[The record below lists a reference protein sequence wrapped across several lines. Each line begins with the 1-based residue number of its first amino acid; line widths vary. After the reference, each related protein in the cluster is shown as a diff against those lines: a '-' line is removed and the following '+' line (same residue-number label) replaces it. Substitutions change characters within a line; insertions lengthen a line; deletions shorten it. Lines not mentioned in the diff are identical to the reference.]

1 MLSYSYTL
9 IKLITLGFK
18 MKFKKLTIIFVS
30 IITIAFSTIFGLEWW
45 NTNKSVVSTD
55 NAYVRS
61 SITTMSSRIS
71 SYILEVPALTHAVV
85 KKNDLLVILDPEPY
99 QNKVNSLSATLKAAE
114 AKIEAAKTKII
125 TIESAFNNI
134 NANIELV
141 KSEISSYNFIAQ
153 SHASELELANK
164 NLSRMEKLFDKNS
177 ISRAKLDEVIAKVNT
192 TSHKLDSANSKTNS
206 IKNKLQ
212 VLATEKEKIS
222 SLKNELIVEVKK
234 SEAELKISEADYNKS
249 QAELN
254 MAIVDLESTK
264 IYAPIN
270 GVVANRI
277 AEPGLYVEDGWP
289 LMALVPVH
297 DIWVMANYKE
307 TQVENI
313 KVGQKAKLHFDAFKN
328 SPIIG
333 EVHSISPASSASFS
347 LLPPQNAS
355 GNFVKVVQRVPIKIT
370 FDIPEN
376 MIGRIVPGLSVYV
389 SIETKN

>member
-1 MLSYSYTL
+1 
-9 IKLITLGFK
+9 

-30 IITIAFSTIFGLEWW
+30 IIAIAFSTIFGLEWW
-45 NTNKSVVSTD
+45 NTNKSIISTD

-71 SYILEVPALTHAVV
+71 SYILEVPALTHSVV

-99 QNKVNSLSATLKAAE
+99 QNKVNSLNATLKAAE

-153 SHASELELANK
+153 SYASELELANK

-177 ISRAKLDEVIAKVNT
+177 ISRAKLDEAIAKVNT

>member
-1 MLSYSYTL
+1 
-9 IKLITLGFK
+9 

-45 NTNKSVVSTD
+45 NTNKSIVSTD

-71 SYILEVPALTHAVV
+71 SYILEVPALTHSVV

-99 QNKVNSLSATLKAAE
+99 QNKVNSLNATLKAAE
-114 AKIEAAKTKII
+114 AKIEASKAKIEAAKTKII

-141 KSEISSYNFIAQ
+141 KSEISSYNFIAK
-153 SHASELELANK
+153 SYASELELANK

-177 ISRAKLDEVIAKVNT
+177 ISRAKLDEAIAKVNT
-192 TSHKLDSANSKTNS
+192 TSNKLDSANSKTNS

-328 SPIIG
+328 SANNWRSSFYFSSII
-333 EVHSISPASSASFS
+333 SIF
-347 LLPPQNAS
+347 
-355 GNFVKVVQRVPIKIT
+355 
-370 FDIPEN
+370 
-376 MIGRIVPGLSVYV
+376 
-389 SIETKN
+389 

>member
-1 MLSYSYTL
+1 
-9 IKLITLGFK
+9 
-18 MKFKKLTIIFVS
+18 MKFKKLTIIFIS
-30 IITIAFSTIFGLEWW
+30 IITIAFLSIFGLEWW
-45 NTNKSVVSTD
+45 NTNKSIVSTD

-61 SITTMSSRIS
+61 SITTMASRVS
-71 SYILEVPALTHAVV
+71 SYIIEVPALTNAVV
-85 KKNDLLVILDPEPY
+85 KKNDLLVILDSEPY
-99 QNKVNSLSATLKAAE
+99 QNKVNSLSASVEAAK
-114 AKIEAAKTKII
+114 AKIEAAKTKIEVANTKII
-125 TIESAFNNI
+125 TIESSFNNI
-134 NANIELV
+134 SANIKLV

-153 SHASELELANK
+153 SYSSELELANK
-164 NLSRMEKLFDKNS
+164 NLARMKKLFDKSS
-177 ISRAKLDEVIAKVNT
+177 ISRAKLDEAIAKVNT

-206 IKNKLQ
+206 IKNKLE
-212 VLATEKEKIS
+212 VLATEKAKIIS
-222 SLKNELIVEVKK
+222 IKNELMVEVKK
-234 SEAELKISEADYNKS
+234 SKAELKISEANYKKS
-249 QAELN
+249 QSELN
-254 MAIVDLESTK
+254 MAKVDLKSTK
-264 IYAPIN
+264 IYAPID

-297 DIWVMANYKE
+297 DIWVIANYKE

-328 SPIIG
+328 DPIIG

-370 FDIPEN
+370 FDIPKN
-376 MIGRIVPGLSVYV
+376 MLGRIVPGLSVYV

>member
-1 MLSYSYTL
+1 
-9 IKLITLGFK
+9 
-18 MKFKKLTIIFVS
+18 MKFKKLTIIFIS
-30 IITIAFSTIFGLEWW
+30 IITIAFLSIFGLEWW
-45 NTNKSVVSTD
+45 NTNKSIVSTD

-61 SITTMSSRIS
+61 SITTMASRVS
-71 SYILEVPALTHAVV
+71 SYIIEVPALTNAVV
-85 KKNDLLVILDPEPY
+85 KKNDLLVILDSEPY
-99 QNKVNSLSATLKAAE
+99 QNKVNSLNASLEAAK
-114 AKIEAAKTKII
+114 AKIEAAKTKIEVANTKII
-125 TIESAFNNI
+125 TIESSFNNI
-134 NANIELV
+134 SANIKLV
-141 KSEISSYNFIAQ
+141 KSEISSYNFLAQ
-153 SHASELELANK
+153 SYSSELELANK
-164 NLSRMEKLFDKNS
+164 NLARMKKLFDKSS
-177 ISRAKLDEVIAKVNT
+177 ISRAKLDEAIAKVNT

-206 IKNKLQ
+206 IKNKLE
-212 VLATEKEKIS
+212 VLATEKEKIIS
-222 SLKNELIVEVKK
+222 IKNELMVEVKK
-234 SEAELKISEADYNKS
+234 SKAELKISEADYKKS
-249 QAELN
+249 QSELN
-254 MAIVDLESTK
+254 MAKVDLKSTK
-264 IYAPIN
+264 IYAPID

-297 DIWVMANYKE
+297 DIWVIANYKE

-328 SPIIG
+328 DPIIG

-376 MIGRIVPGLSVYV
+376 MLGRIVPGLSVYV

>member
-1 MLSYSYTL
+1 
-9 IKLITLGFK
+9 

-45 NTNKSVVSTD
+45 NTNKSIISTD

-71 SYILEVPALTHAVV
+71 SYILEVPALTHSVV

-99 QNKVNSLSATLKAAE
+99 QNKVNSLNATLKAAE
-114 AKIEAAKTKII
+114 AKIEAAKAKIEAAKTKII

-153 SHASELELANK
+153 SYASELELANK

-177 ISRAKLDEVIAKVNT
+177 ISRAKLDEAIAKVNT

-234 SEAELKISEADYNKS
+234 YEAELKISEAAYNKS

>member
-1 MLSYSYTL
+1 MLSDKDR
-9 IKLITLGFK
+9 IFK
-18 MKFKKLTIIFVS
+18 NL
-30 IITIAFSTIFGLEWW
+30 
-45 NTNKSVVSTD
+45 
-55 NAYVRS
+55 Y
-61 SITTMSSRIS
+61 
-71 SYILEVPALTHAVV
+71 
-85 KKNDLLVILDPEPY
+85 NDLGCD
-99 QNKVNSLSATLKAAE
+99 
-114 AKIEAAKTKII
+114 
-125 TIESAFNNI
+125 
-134 NANIELV
+134 
-141 KSEISSYNFIAQ
+141 
-153 SHASELELANK
+153 
-164 NLSRMEKLFDKNS
+164 
-177 ISRAKLDEVIAKVNT
+177 
-192 TSHKLDSANSKTNS
+192 LDSSMKRGDWSKTNEIIS
-206 IKNKLQ
+206 KG
-212 VLATEKEKIS
+212 KEWII
-222 SLKNELIVEVKK
+222 EEVKK

-328 SPIIG
+328 NPIIG